1 LILNIK
7 ALRSFQTNVTKRSHP
22 RGSESAAK
30 LVVRTTNHKVDMFM
44 SVQNTIDVYKSKA
57 HKMYVRNAM
66 PRALKLE
73 LIFIS

>member
-1 LILNIK
+1 
-7 ALRSFQTNVTKRSHP
+7 
-22 RGSESAAK
+22 
-30 LVVRTTNHKVDMFM
+30 MFM

-73 LIFIS
+73 LIFISWYLYLNKYV